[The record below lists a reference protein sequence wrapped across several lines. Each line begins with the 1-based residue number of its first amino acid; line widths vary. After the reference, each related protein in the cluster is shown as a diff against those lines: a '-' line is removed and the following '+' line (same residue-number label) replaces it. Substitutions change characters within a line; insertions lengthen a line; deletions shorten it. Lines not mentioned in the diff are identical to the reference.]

1 LGKTLARGGVLTGK
15 ELVVKRNYKVLGVLL
30 VSTAFVITALL
41 VVGNRRAS
49 GQNSAGEDRSG
60 EETNSISRINSKAAL
75 LNNAD
80 ETQIRELTD
89 EVFKS
94 FELDSV
100 PAAMTD
106 SLRERLVRAEV
117 NYRSGLGKPVSEFG
131 IVRMTNM
138 LGDKLGAPSYFKT
151 NVFEVRRLE
160 MNFLPFLSK
169 FIGKK
174 PNGQVSG
181 PKALRSSINS
191 TMSPL
196 EAFTIAGLLIQQKRF
211 NPTYQT
217 TQAEFLAKRSAKGKV
232 RNAGDGPF
240 DTKRKDDAEQ
250 AIQRASD
257 TMSVTELFKLSH
269 EALDKLGV
277 SRGEGGRNNE

>member
-1 LGKTLARGGVLTGK
+1 
-15 ELVVKRNYKVLGVLL
+15 VKRKYKVLGVLL
-30 VSTAFVITALL
+30 VSTAFVMTAIL

-94 FELDSV
+94 FDLDSV

-257 TMSVTELFKLSH
+257 TMSVTELFKMSH